1 MKTRITEMLG
11 IEYPILCG
19 GMFRLCHPKL
29 CAAISNAGAVGNLT
43 ATNWP
48 TREEFQAAFDET
60 KELTD
65 KPIWVNVTLLPA
77 LNFGGEEY
85 SMYFETIAKN
95 KPCAVEIGGVPLD
108 RYEGGKYLKMLQDA
122 GVKVIH
128 KVGAVRHA
136 KHAEEA
142 GYDAVLCAGWEEGG
156 HPLGDDVTAM
166 VLTQRMVEEIKIPII
181 AVGGQGT
188 GRGLAAALALGAD
201 GVMFASPFIC
211 VDECEV
217 HIKAKEELVRRQE
230 FDTTCYGK
238 SHGLQGRALKNPSIK
253 KVHELEAQGAS
264 FNEILPHIAGKWGP
278 NIWKDGDMSTGAVNV
293 GQSIGLIHD
302 IVPAK
307 VLIDRIVA
315 DAKEA
320 LAEANKR
327 MLG

>member
-11 IEYPILCG
+11 VEYPILCG

-60 KELTD
+60 NELTD
-65 KPIWVNVTLLPA
+65 KPYWVNVTLLPA

-85 SMYFETIAKN
+85 TMYFETIAKN

-108 RYEGGKYLKMLQDA
+108 RYEGGKFLKMLQDA

-136 KHAEEA
+136 KHAQEA

-166 VLTQRMVEEIKIPII
+166 VLTQRMVEEMKEGKELFQRFLEIE
-181 AVGGQGT
+181 VGHQAIVQAELDYLNQTGT
-188 GRGLAAALALGAD
+188 FFD
-201 GVMFASPFIC
+201 F
-211 VDECEV
+211 
-217 HIKAKEELVRRQE
+217 QE
-230 FDTTCYGK
+230 F
-238 SHGLQGRALKNPSIK
+238 N
-253 KVHELEAQGAS
+253 LE
-264 FNEILPHIAGKWGP
+264 H
-278 NIWKDGDMSTGAVNV
+278 
-293 GQSIGLIHD
+293 
-302 IVPAK
+302 
-307 VLIDRIVA
+307 
-315 DAKEA
+315 
-320 LAEANKR
+320 
-327 MLG
+327 